1 MAKKI
6 NVALTNLL
14 MIHSQ
19 PQNFGTMAWWLLFET
34 QICYV
39 KNQKI
44 KEHYIMFPFLVI
56 FFKLFLGI
64 KMTLRYPIQ

>member
-1 MAKKI
+1 MAKKL
-6 NVALTNLL
+6 NVALINLL

-19 PQNFGTMAWWLLFET
+19 PQNFGTMAWWWLFAIK
-34 QICYV
+34 ICYV
-39 KNQKI
+39 KNQNI